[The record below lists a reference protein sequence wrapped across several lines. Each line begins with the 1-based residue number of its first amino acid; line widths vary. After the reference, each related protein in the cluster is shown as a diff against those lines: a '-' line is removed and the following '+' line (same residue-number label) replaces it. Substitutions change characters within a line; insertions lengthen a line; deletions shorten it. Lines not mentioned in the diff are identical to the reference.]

1 MNIEV
6 VEYSKVNVK
15 LSDSQLNKLKSPVK
29 NQTVAILTMNIKMF
43 KGNNLPHELLLTTR
57 QNVKLKTAFE
67 NNMSTDIK
75 LCKNTNNLND
85 SIWRM
90 FRFINK

>member
-15 LSDSQLNKLKSPVK
+15 VSDSQLNKLKSPVK

-43 KGNNLPHELLLTTR
+43 EGNNLPHELLLTTR

-75 LCKNTNNLND
+75 LCKNRNNLND